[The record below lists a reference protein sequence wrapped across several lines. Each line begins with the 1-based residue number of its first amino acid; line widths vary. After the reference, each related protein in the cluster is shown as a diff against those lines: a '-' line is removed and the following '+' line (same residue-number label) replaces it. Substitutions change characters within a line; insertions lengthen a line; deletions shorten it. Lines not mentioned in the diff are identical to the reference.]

1 MRKMLVAITC
11 LIATCAIQAQTCV
24 GTFKF
29 QLLDPKTK
37 KPLKENLERNI
48 VYGFTADEK
57 EFYDN
62 SDAVV
67 PIDTVM
73 KHKEKYSAR
82 VNEKGYNFFPDK
94 DPSVAYFPT
103 LCGLYL
109 VHMDFFGKQDTMSL
123 SIYNIPAHQSFQIDS
138 LLFQKGKFF
147 IDLQASSRL
156 SEFKFL
162 DDKGYFVIPHAAIEP
177 VAVKEGEEK

>member
-1 MRKMLVAITC
+1 MLVAITC